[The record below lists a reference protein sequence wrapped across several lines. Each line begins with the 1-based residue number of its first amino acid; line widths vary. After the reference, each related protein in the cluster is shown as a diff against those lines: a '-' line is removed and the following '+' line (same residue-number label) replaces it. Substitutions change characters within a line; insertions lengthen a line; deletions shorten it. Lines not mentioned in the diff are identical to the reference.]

1 MASKNTDLETE
12 ELSEIIGNKK
22 INNDE
27 NSISSDS
34 GMSVEKEERQHHRLP
49 KNAQSTNFKALQ
61 NLLNSS
67 FKKQHFF
74 RSLSPNLTSFCY
86 SQTPPARC
94 YVLTAQSLF
103 D

>member
-61 NLLNSS
+61 NVLNSS
-67 FKKQHFF
+67 FKKTFF
-74 RSLSPNLTSFCY
+74 RSLSLNFTSFCY

-94 YVLTAQSLF
+94 YVLTVQSLF